1 MDTGINTFGRKLLNL
16 CKSSGLRILNGR
28 HKADPT
34 GNITFYNAT
43 GKSLIDYVLVDSNR
57 IDSVNLFS
65 SGNFNIYSDHS
76 PVSFSISYDCPIV
89 EKQNDSIN
97 DMNLSGRTSCK
108 TVRWNDENTNDILD
122 KIRVHIGSI
131 HQAIDVNFDCQND
144 VNICVDSINN
154 VLNECVLPLCDVKM
168 SKPFSDSN
176 FRRKPNKPWFN
187 DACHK
192 LFKEYKTALY
202 NFNQLKSNQN
212 HEVLV
217 TAKHNYKKVENKLK
231 RHCKRQEGDML
242 TYLKKANPNQF
253 YKLFSKKKSR
263 VTNNLTNDD
272 FLLHFKNL
280 MYDENEQTAF
290 SFDEF
295 DNDTIFEELDCEIT
309 ENEILKAVSNLKA
322 NKSCSEDGIINEIF
336 TKGKTIL
343 LPCLHKL
350 FNAIFRSGFFPEVW
364 SKACIVP
371 FFKKGNANDTNN
383 YRGISL
389 VSCFG
394 KLFTGVLN
402 NRILQW
408 ERENSILTDA
418 QFGFRNG
425 MSTIDAIFVLQTL
438 INKTLSKKNR
448 LYCCFIDFQK
458 AFDFVDRCKLWQK
471 LVHVGVRGNFL
482 KIITSLYENIRS
494 CVKYQG
500 VLSEYFP
507 SNFGLMQGEVLSPI
521 LFSLYVNDF
530 EVNFI
535 KDNCPSLELQMINIF
550 LLMYADD
557 MVLLAETPAGLQSM
571 LHSLSRYTNDWNLK
585 VNVDKTKVVVFRNG
599 GKIRNDEV
607 WFYNGIKLDVVDEF
621 KYLGMLFNYNGKFLK
636 TTKHIAEQGRKA
648 TFALSSTFKNYCFNI
663 ETQCDVFDTY
673 VASIF
678 ILCIRNLGIS

>member
-1 MDTGINTFGRKLLNL
+1 MQDSDFVSILNNYDIVCLYECWVSKDDVFELENYEQFVFPRSFSKGGGIVLFYKTELRDRLHFIENIYDSIIWFKFDKPNVNESDSFLCFCYIPPEGSVFYEKNDVDMFQCLEESISRYKTNDSRIYVAGDLNARTGERADHIENDSLHTDLSNLIAPFVEYTVEPECSKRKSMDTGINTFGRKLLNL

-108 TVRWNDENTNDILD
+108 TVGWNDENTDDILD

-154 VLNECVLPLCDVKM
+154 VLNDCVLPLCDVRM

-231 RHCKRQEGDML
+231 RHYKRQEGDML
-242 TYLKKANPNQF
+242 TYLKKANPKQF

-336 TKGKTIL
+336 TKGKNIL

-371 FFKKGNANDTNN
+371 IFKKGNANDTNN

-448 LYCCFIDFQK
+448 LYCCFI
-458 AFDFVDRCKLWQK
+458 R
-471 LVHVGVRGNFL
+471 
-482 KIITSLYENIRS
+482 
-494 CVKYQG
+494 
-500 VLSEYFP
+500 LSK
-507 SNFGLMQGEVLSPI
+507 S
-521 LFSLYVNDF
+521 
-530 EVNFI
+530 
-535 KDNCPSLELQMINIF
+535 
-550 LLMYADD
+550 
-557 MVLLAETPAGLQSM
+557 
-571 LHSLSRYTNDWNLK
+571 
-585 VNVDKTKVVVFRNG
+585 FR
-599 GKIRNDEV
+599 
-607 WFYNGIKLDVVDEF
+607 F
-621 KYLGMLFNYNGKFLK
+621 
-636 TTKHIAEQGRKA
+636 
-648 TFALSSTFKNYCFNI
+648 C
-663 ETQCDVFDTY
+663 
-673 VASIF
+673 
-678 ILCIRNLGIS
+678 